1 MSTKVSVVIPVY
13 NGEKYLADC
22 LYSIVNQSLSDVEII
37 VVNNASND
45 NSETIIKDFL
55 SKYPNIKYFFQ
66 ENQGVSSARNKGI
79 ENSNGE
85 FLYFLDSDDTISAD
99 TLESCYNMAKEQNAD
114 FVVCGEADWKE
125 GLKTPPCVWT
135 GSIFVKKSLVDKYN
149 LKFPLDI
156 QPCEDGLFS
165 HFLFAVADKVIYN
178 KNAGYV
184 HRDYETSHSQI
195 VKNRSDVIFKQLP
208 IWLELLEKFY
218 ETNKLWD
225 KNPLHLAI
233 FLQKEP
239 FSRFYNY
246 SFSFAQEKYLYDKI
260 KNFYK
265 QFLQKR
271 LNKNDFNF
279 LNKNF
284 KNFINTNFIQYF
296 VSTHLSKFSKK
307 VFSIN
312 NEFSRGSKR
321 KVVNIC
327 GLKLKL
333 KKQLKKEKF
342 EKTPIN
348 ISERQGNLSII
359 IPTMQKDNDILQRLL
374 DTLNC
379 DSSVKEI
386 ILIDNST
393 KGFENIFEKV
403 RVIIPEK
410 NLFVNGSW
418 NAGVNEIKTEYFGIL
433 NDDVLIAKN
442 FCSDILAFLDTEN
455 SGLFGLAQDSELNIT
470 NKDDYS
476 LPQRDLLSIIPMQK
490 TKDTYFWGSAFFGKK
505 ENYYEIP
512 QDLKIYC
519 GDNYLLKMNYDNNKT
534 NYEIRGCK
542 VKHLQSLTC
551 RDYNEV
557 LAEDIKNYA
566 KIDERFKEHELYVC

>member
-13 NGEKYLADC
+13 NGEKYLGEC
-22 LYSIVNQSLSDVEII
+22 LYSVVNQTLSDVEII
-37 VVNNASND
+37 VVNNASCD
-45 NSETIIKDFL
+45 NSDNIIKEFL

-66 ENQGVSSARNKGI
+66 ENKGVSSARNKGI

-85 FLYFLDSDDTISAD
+85 FLYFLDSDDTISRD
-99 TLESCYNMAKEQNAD
+99 TLESCYNIAKEQNAD
-114 FVVCGEADWKE
+114 FVVCGEADWQE

-135 GSIFVKKSLVDKYN
+135 GSIFAKKSLLDKYN
-149 LKFPLDI
+149 LRFPLNI

-165 HFLFAVADKVIYN
+165 HFLFAVADKVVYN

-195 VKNRSDVIFKQLP
+195 VKNKSDIILKQLP

-218 ETNKLWD
+218 ETKNLWD

-246 SFSFAQEKYLYDKI
+246 SFSFAEERYLYDKI

-265 QFLQKR
+265 KFLQKR

-284 KNFINTNFIQYF
+284 KNFTNTNFAQYF
-296 VSTHLSKFSKK
+296 VSTHLRKFSKK

-321 KVVNIC
+321 KVINIC

-333 KKQLKKEKF
+333 KKQLKKENF

-348 ISERQGNLSII
+348 ISEHKRDLSII
-359 IPTMQKDNDILQRLL
+359 IPTMQKDKDILQRLL
-374 DTLNC
+374 DILNC

-393 KGFENIFEKV
+393 KGFEHNFEKV

-418 NAGVNEIKTEYFGIL
+418 NFGINKINSDYFGIL
-433 NDDVLIAKN
+433 NDDILIPKN
-442 FCSDILAFLDTEN
+442 FCSDVLVFLDTEN

-476 LPQRDLLSIIPMQK
+476 LPQRGILSIIPMQK

-512 QDLKIYC
+512 QNLKIYC
-519 GDNYLLKMNYDNNKT
+519 GDNYLLKMNYDNSKT

-551 RDYNEV
+551 KYYNEV